1 MGQVDFWQWWILAA
15 ALMILEVFTPGAFFL
30 WMGVAAGVVGLLLL
44 VAPATSWQ
52 IQLLLFAVL
61 SIVSI
66 VVWRAYLKRHPT
78 ESDRPA
84 LNRRSEQYVGR
95 SFTLVEPIVNG
106 HGRIKV
112 DDTVWRI
119 EGEDCPAGATVK
131 VVATAGAFLKVERQ
145 K

>member
-66 VVWRAYLKRHPT
+66 VAWRAYLKRHPT

-84 LNRRSEQYVGR
+84 LNRRGEQYIGR
-95 SFTLVEPIVNG
+95 SFILIEPIVNG
-106 HGRIKV
+106 HGRVKV

-131 VVATAGAFLKVERQ
+131 VVATEGAFLKVVRQ
-145 K
+145 P

>member
-66 VVWRAYLKRHPT
+66 VAWRAYLKRHPT

-84 LNRRSEQYVGR
+84 LNRRGEQYIGR

-106 HGRIKV
+106 HGRVKV

-131 VVATAGAFLKVERQ
+131 VVATEGAFLKVERQ